1 MIALTPP
8 MNEITNQALPDTAF
22 TGDEYVRVGRRGQF
36 NVLTHGVHLRTA
48 TKQAHRSIHART
60 LSFDALRPRASDGCL
75 AESLRLKAIEPYGK
89 ACTGELTPTSTRRH
103 VATPIRNM
111 DLSLVSGVATVVQHA
126 EPGAATCGEL
136 ASTHQFSESV
146 GTH

>member
-22 TGDEYVRVGRRGQF
+22 TRDEYVRVGRRGQF

-75 AESLRLKAIEPYGK
+75 AESPRLKAIEPYGK
-89 ACTGELTPTSTRRH
+89 ACTGELTAHVYSSARRK
-103 VATPIRNM
+103 T
-111 DLSLVSGVATVVQHA
+111 D
-126 EPGAATCGEL
+126 
-136 ASTHQFSESV
+136 
-146 GTH
+146 